1 MLLTFNLMANINNNL
16 NNNNNN
22 NNDNNINAID
32 QNSQNTVTN
41 TNAANQI
48 SVTILPIPGRR
59 SFRKLR
65 STSPIT
71 CNKASCNDHN
81 QWMVS
86 LLAYYMNNVYG
97 LSNADTIECMPYRI
111 CIATIQM
118 QRLLDLENV
127 ISLHILRFGE
137 TAKPTASLCKRLF
150 QYCA

>member
-1 MLLTFNLMANINNNL
+1 MTNINNNL

-65 STSPIT
+65 SISPIICNKPT
-71 CNKASCNDHN
+71 CNNHN

-86 LLAYYMNNVYG
+86 LLSYYINNVYG
-97 LSNADTIECMPYRI
+97 SSNADTIECMPYRI
-111 CIATIQM
+111 CIATTEI

-127 ISLHILRFGE
+127 ISLHILRSGE
-137 TAKPTASLCKRLF
+137 TAKSTASLCKTLF
-150 QYCA
+150 PHCT

>member
-1 MLLTFNLMANINNNL
+1 MANINNNL

-22 NNDNNINAID
+22 NNDNNVNAID

-65 STSPIT
+65 STSHNI
-71 CNKASCNDHN
+71 CNNATCNDHN

-86 LLAYYMNNVYG
+86 LLSYYMNNVYG
-97 LSNADTIECMPYRI
+97 LSNADTIECLSYRI
-111 CIATIQM
+111 CIATIEI

-127 ISLHILRFGE
+127 ISLHVLRFGE
-137 TAKPTASLCKRLF
+137 TTKPRASLCKRLF
-150 QYCA
+150 QHCA